1 MASQS
6 GDSGDEAALEA
17 SGPRPSTLDDFDVLE
32 RLGRGSFGAVFRVSK
47 PSCGSCSA
55 GRDRDPHV
63 QCMRFRA
70 AVWPIEVL
78 GCTAAS
84 RAAAAVAGPCHQ
96 VPLAGRAR
104 HREAPAESLLP
115 LGLLPPARASHPR
128 SQLRPPRKHSP
139 LPPPAPLQARR
150 HADGAQYVIKKIDIH
165 DMPPAEQLGAAREA
179 QIMAALDH
187 PHVVRYFDSF
197 VDGGVLCIVM
207 ELCRGGDL
215 QAWLK
220 QRDGRALPE
229 RTVWRV
235 FLELCLALHY
245 LHSQRVLHRDLK
257 TANVFLVDPVDDGSP
272 AEPARRGD
280 QRSEAEEGG
289 DIAPVA
295 EPAAAGQ
302 GSGAGPRVSVKI
314 GDLGVAR
321 VLGSQTH
328 FARTCVGTPFYL
340 SPELVNGAEYDGRS
354 DVWAL
359 GCILYELCTLR
370 HPFDARNQG
379 ALIFKIMQGRYPAL
393 PEGRYSA
400 DLVGLVDRLLVRDSG
415 RRPDVAAILAAEPVA
430 RRAKA
435 LGIDLP
441 ADVLA

>member
-32 RLGRGSFGAVFRVSK
+32 RLGRGSFGAVFR
-47 PSCGSCSA
+47 
-55 GRDRDPHV
+55 
-63 QCMRFRA
+63 
-70 AVWPIEVL
+70 
-78 GCTAAS
+78 
-84 RAAAAVAGPCHQ
+84 
-96 VPLAGRAR
+96 
-104 HREAPAESLLP
+104 
-115 LGLLPPARASHPR
+115 
-128 SQLRPPRKHSP
+128 
-139 LPPPAPLQARR
+139 ARR

-272 AEPARRGD
+272 AEPARRGA
-280 QRSEAEEGG
+280 QRGEAEEGG

-295 EPAAAGQ
+295 EPAAEGASAGSGGPPAAGPVPSPSSSAPEAVAGQ

-400 DLVGLVDRLLVRDSG
+400 DLAGLVDRLL
-415 RRPDVAAILAAEPVA
+415 PA
-430 RRAKA
+430 R
-435 LGIDLP
+435 
-441 ADVLA
+441 